1 MPKIP
6 TYDIQGRITAD
17 VPSTGTIPSI
27 DVRENIFRAAKPI
40 TDFVTKEYIQEKKLE
55 ADNKAYQILSDMY
68 IDQKDAN
75 GNTIQKGLFTIQS
88 ETKEN
93 GNPSDAALIHDQEVN
108 NLYNY
113 FKNNKFKD
121 INNFTKKAIEKKF
134 YSTAGIL
141 KTKALEGSRLKQIT
155 VSKDVDEDYISKEA
169 LVLKDVGPVYI
180 DIYTQKVIDK
190 INSNTNYDE
199 GQKKILIKAYNEF
212 GVTTLAESM
221 ATAQPFA
228 FKEAVEAGK
237 FDLLSAE
244 QKITLSA
251 TADKNILQS
260 KFQVLTGAL
269 DLPPDAAP
277 ALLSRAYDEI
287 AKGTFGNNKEL
298 QNLYNSLSQTE
309 KIEFKSFFNKKARA
323 KRTDMQFSI
332 LAQNQIIQSETAQES
347 KEILEE
353 MDKKTGVFDQQIEE
367 LFGNT
372 PEIVEQFK
380 DLNEKIINNKG
391 KSISSFD
398 TNSRIINLI
407 VNDEVNQVTD
417 KFLLPGETGEGKSI
431 IERYENGVNLKDLT
445 FLSSMI
451 NSQNKNPETYSEM
464 KTFFDF
470 IDYYKMPVQGSP
482 VLQGIDPGLDDRL
495 NNFKYVMYQRY
506 INGIQNGIPAKTLT
520 DPLKKEFIGKDVLNF
535 MPNANKIFKEIID
548 EIKKNKTFNLERDAK
563 RLPGESSEDYLKR
576 IGLAKWQLWLRN

>member
-6 TYDIQGRITAD
+6 TYDIQGRVTAD

-55 ADNKAYQILSDMY
+55 ADNKAYQLLSDMY

-75 GNTIQKGLFTIQS
+75 GNIIQKGLFTIQS

-93 GNPSDAALIHDQEVN
+93 GNPSDAASIHDQEVN

-113 FKNNKFKD
+113 FKNNKFND

-169 LVLKDVGPVYI
+169 LVLKDVGPAYI
-180 DIYTQKVIDK
+180 DIYSQKVIDK

-199 GQKKILIKAYNEF
+199 GQKKILIKAYNQF
-212 GVTTLAESM
+212 GITTLAESM
-221 ATAQPFA
+221 VTSQPFA

-260 KFQVLTGAL
+260 KFQVLTGSL

-287 AKGTFGNNKEL
+287 AKGTFGGNEEL
-298 QNLYNSLSQTE
+298 VNLYNSLSATEQT
-309 KIEFKSFFNKKARA
+309 EFKSFFNKKARA

-332 LAQNQIIQSETAQES
+332 LAQNQIIQSETALES
-347 KEILEE
+347 KKILED
-353 MDKKTGVFDQQIEE
+353 MDKKKGVLDQQIEQ
-367 LFGNT
+367 LFGKT
-372 PEIVEQFK
+372 PIIIEQFK
-380 DLNEKIINNKG
+380 ELNEKVVNSKG

-398 TNSRIINLI
+398 TNSKIINLI
-407 VNDEVNQVTD
+407 INDEVNQVTD
-417 KFLLPGETGEGKSI
+417 KFLLPGETGQGKSI

-451 NSQNKNPETYSEM
+451 DSQNKNPETYSEM
-464 KTFFDF
+464 KTFFEF

-482 VLQGIDPGLDDRL
+482 VLQGIDPGLDNRL
-495 NNFKYVMYQRY
+495 NNFKYVMYSRY
-506 INGIQNGIPAKTLT
+506 INGIKNGIPAKTLT
-520 DPLKKEFIGKDVLNF
+520 DPTKKEFIGKDVLNF
-535 MPNANKIFKEIID
+535 MPNENKIFKEMID
-548 EIKKNKTFNLERDAK
+548 QIKKNKTFNLETDAK
-563 RLPGESSEDYLKR
+563 RLPGESTKDYLIR
-576 IGLAKWQLWLRN
+576 IGLAK

>member
-6 TYDIQGRITAD
+6 TYDIQGRVTAD

-55 ADNKAYQILSDMY
+55 ADNKAYQLLSDMY

-75 GNTIQKGLFTIQS
+75 GNIIQKGLFTIQS

-93 GNPSDAALIHDQEVN
+93 GNPSDAASIHDQEVN

-113 FKNNKFKD
+113 FKNNKFND

-169 LVLKDVGPVYI
+169 LVLKDVGPAYI
-180 DIYTQKVIDK
+180 DIYSQKVIDK

-199 GQKKILIKAYNEF
+199 GQKKILIKAYNQF
-212 GVTTLAESM
+212 GITTLAESM
-221 ATAQPFA
+221 VTSQPFA

-260 KFQVLTGAL
+260 KFQVLTGSL

-287 AKGTFGNNKEL
+287 AKGTFGGNEEL
-298 QNLYNSLSQTE
+298 VNLYNSLSATEQT
-309 KIEFKSFFNKKARA
+309 EFKSFFNKKARA

-332 LAQNQIIQSETAQES
+332 LAQNQIIQSETALES
-347 KEILEE
+347 KKILED
-353 MDKKTGVFDQQIEE
+353 MDKKKGVLDQQIEQ
-367 LFGNT
+367 LFGKT
-372 PEIVEQFK
+372 PIIIEQFK
-380 DLNEKIINNKG
+380 ELNEKVVNSKG

-398 TNSRIINLI
+398 TNSKIINLI
-407 VNDEVNQVTD
+407 INDEVNQVTD
-417 KFLLPGETGEGKSI
+417 KFLLPGETGQGKSI

-451 NSQNKNPETYSEM
+451 DSQNKNPETYSEM
-464 KTFFDF
+464 KTFFEF

-482 VLQGIDPGLDDRL
+482 VLQGIDPGLDNRL
-495 NNFKYVMYQRY
+495 NNFKYVMYSRY
-506 INGIQNGIPAKTLT
+506 INGIPAKTLT
-520 DPLKKEFIGKDVLNF
+520 DPTKKEFIGKDVLNF
-535 MPNANKIFKEIID
+535 MPNANKIFKEMID
-548 EIKKNKTFNLERDAK
+548 QIKKNKTFNLETDAK
-563 RLPGESSEDYLKR
+563 RLPGESTKDYLIR
-576 IGLAKWQLWLRN
+576 IGLAK